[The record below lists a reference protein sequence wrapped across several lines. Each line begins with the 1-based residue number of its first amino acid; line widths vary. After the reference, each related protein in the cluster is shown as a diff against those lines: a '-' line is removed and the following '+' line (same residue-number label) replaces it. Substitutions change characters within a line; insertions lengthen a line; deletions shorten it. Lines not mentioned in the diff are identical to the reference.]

1 MGERRKPNV
10 SGPGGSFLS
19 GLRVAGIALLGAAVL
34 ISAGCATAP
43 KGKAGSAKPETVSIE
58 ERWGVK
64 IESIRTSAA
73 GNLVDFRYRVLDPE
87 KALPLVDRTKK
98 PYLID
103 QATGA
108 ALVVPDTAKVGPLRA
123 TEKFGNPKE
132 GRVYFVLFGNP
143 GGFVKPG
150 NRVTVVI
157 GEFRAEDLVVE

>member
-1 MGERRKPNV
+1 MGERRKPDAP
-10 SGPGGSFLS
+10 GPGGNLLA
-19 GLRVAGIALLGAAVL
+19 GLRVAAIALLGAAVL
-34 ISAGCATAP
+34 VSAGCATAP
-43 KGKAGSAKPETVSIE
+43 KGDAGSAKPETASIE

-87 KALPLVDRTKK
+87 KAVPLVDRTNKA
-98 PYLID
+98 YLVD

-108 ALVVPDTAKVGPLRA
+108 ALAVPDTAKVGPLRA

-143 GGFVKPG
+143 GGIVKPG
-150 NRVTVVI
+150 SRVTVVI
-157 GEFRAEDLVVE
+157 GDFQAENLVVE